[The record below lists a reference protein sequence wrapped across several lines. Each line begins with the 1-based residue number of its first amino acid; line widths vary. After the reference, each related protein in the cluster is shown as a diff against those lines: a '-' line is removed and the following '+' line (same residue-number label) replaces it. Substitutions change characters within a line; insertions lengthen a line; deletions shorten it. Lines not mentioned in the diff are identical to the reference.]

1 MQVGDIMK
9 SVSLLTFKEEDK
21 TIEATAQCD
30 VVLSVLMTCDRMW
43 SCDVVLSVLMMWCG
57 VM

>member
-1 MQVGDIMK
+1 MK